1 MPVATVH
8 PDGYRVPIAPGRTVL
23 EICLSC
29 HAIPDG
35 DITIVLRAS
44 ELRRANSFLP
54 RINPAVPARDRQ
66 P

>member
-1 MPVATVH
+1 MPMVTVQ
-8 PDGYRVPIAPGRTVL
+8 PDGYRVPGAPGRTVL
-23 EICLSC
+23 KTCLSGR
-29 HAIPDG
+29 AIPDG

-44 ELRRANSFLP
+44 ELRRANSFQP